1 MKDDRKTRLKKQML
15 SGAIYIALAAAVV
28 GVTTGTV
35 EKLINT
41 KEISLPETDL
51 ENTKYGTALPE
62 IPELPEIPDAAINKN
77 SDSDAESSDGAQVSG
92 LGDGVNAE
100 IIPGDEMYTPEIQ
113 ETAEESSENLPEQV
127 EVSAEQTVSE
137 PDYGYPGYVKPCG
150 GLIVREYSPD
160 VLVYSPTMYDYRV
173 HTGIDIA
180 ADIGTQ
186 IKAIS
191 GGRISE
197 VKNDDL
203 YGTTVTI
210 DSPDGLRISYS
221 NLSAEL
227 PQGIETGADIQTGS
241 VIGGVGDTAICE
253 SAQAP
258 HLHVEA
264 ARDGNAFDP
273 SELFTDAEAKETAA
287 AATSEETD

>member
-62 IPELPEIPDAAINKN
+62 IPELPKIPDAAINKN

-100 IIPGDEMYTPEIQ
+100 II
-113 ETAEESSENLPEQV
+113 TAEESSENLPEQV

>member
-15 SGAIYIALAAAVV
+15 SGAIYMALAAAVV

-41 KEISLPETDL
+41 KEISLPETNL
-51 ENTKYGTALPE
+51 ENTKYGTELPE
-62 IPELPEIPDAAINKN
+62 IPELPKIPDAVINKN
-77 SDSDAESSDGAQVSG
+77 SDYDAENQNSAQVSG

-100 IIPGDEMYTPEIQ
+100 IVPGEEMFTPEVQ
-113 ETAEESSENLPEQV
+113 STAEKAEEITQEPA
-127 EVSAEQTVSE
+127 EVSAEQPVSE

-150 GLIVREYSPD
+150 GLITREYSPD

-191 GGRISE
+191 GGKISE
-197 VKNDDL
+197 VRDDDM
-203 YGTTVTI
+203 YGTTITV

-227 PQGIETGADIQTGS
+227 PQGIEAGADIQTGS

-264 ARDGNAFDP
+264 SRNGNAFDP

-287 AATSEETD
+287 AVTSEETD

>member
-113 ETAEESSENLPEQV
+113 KTAE
-127 EVSAEQTVSE
+127 
-137 PDYGYPGYVKPCG
+137 
-150 GLIVREYSPD
+150 
-160 VLVYSPTMYDYRV
+160 
-173 HTGIDIA
+173 
-180 ADIGTQ
+180 
-186 IKAIS
+186 
-191 GGRISE
+191 
-197 VKNDDL
+197 
-203 YGTTVTI
+203 
-210 DSPDGLRISYS
+210 
-221 NLSAEL
+221 
-227 PQGIETGADIQTGS
+227 
-241 VIGGVGDTAICE
+241 
-253 SAQAP
+253 
-258 HLHVEA
+258 
-264 ARDGNAFDP
+264 
-273 SELFTDAEAKETAA
+273 
-287 AATSEETD
+287 